1 MGKYSAVLRRHGKR
15 GFGVPSKAPDVGSF
29 PLYPMNR
36 ARYALTIIAS
46 PNYDSKMKLR
56 ASIAKRA
63 LAAHPSLKSYWNQL
77 NRETI
82 KPRLSKSTSMRRK
95 AANPRRS
102 EFKYRVSASVFV
114 GGKPK
119 DFSFVMRSPWT
130 QSGQMKAAEKALAE
144 KLKVRS
150 VKLMFEQEDD
160 EFEGRPLFSLWSPSN
175 QNITGAV
182 TITDA
187 ISPLEPRRKN
197 MARHKSMPRRKNYG
211 AIKLLTNPLGMPLG
225 KGQAVV
231 VDHRGETTPKG
242 GWKGRVHIRKGMK
255 DLALCGAGQGKHASG
270 PSKGKK
276 RGVIATKAKNVTC
289 YRCIK
294 IRVMDRGDDIERKLV
309 ARPSKRRT
317 HMMIPGGREGV
328 YVSGVK
334 PADMVGGEPFFLGGT
349 EDHPSQT
356 RMLTKRQ
363 KAKRRA
369 DMARGR
375 SRKVQAGRSVAQR
388 GEMVANPR
396 SYGQGYSKG
405 ASDYGSMHPMAA
417 NALRNRS
424 LSYQEGYLEGYSDT
438 ASKPNPKRRKNTKRR
453 RNTRAKTYVYDS
465 WGETI
470 FFAEDLG
477 FKYTAND
484 EKDPDGL
491 EDDAIRF
498 IESKGYKVVGYN
510 SNPRKRRNTRKRS
523 NPKTKRFR
531 KADGTF
537 GYMVGGKFA
546 TKRKYDAAKKRR

>member
-95 AANPRRS
+95 AANPRR
-102 EFKYRVSASVFV
+102 
-114 GGKPK
+114 
-119 DFSFVMRSPWT
+119 
-130 QSGQMKAAEKALAE
+130 
-144 KLKVRS
+144 
-150 VKLMFEQEDD
+150 
-160 EFEGRPLFSLWSPSN
+160 
-175 QNITGAV
+175 
-182 TITDA
+182 
-187 ISPLEPRRKN
+187 KN
-197 MARHKSMPRRKNYG
+197 MARRKSMPRRKNYG

-453 RNTRAKTYVYDS
+453 KNAGHGV
-465 WGETI
+465 
-470 FFAEDLG
+470 
-477 FKYTAND
+477 
-484 EKDPDGL
+484 
-491 EDDAIRF
+491 
-498 IESKGYKVVGYN
+498 
-510 SNPRKRRNTRKRS
+510 
-523 NPKTKRFR
+523 TKRFR

-537 GYMVGGKFA
+537 GYMVDGKFA
-546 TKRKYDAAKKRR
+546 TKRKYDAAKRRR